1 MLAQMRSR
9 RSNGVLDDAPRTS
22 LETGRPFGRARTG
35 PRRPIAL
42 AVAAAA
48 LAAACATNPVTG
60 QKQFV
65 LMSEAEELQIGQ
77 QLDGEVRNEMG
88 VYNDPE
94 LQRYVEDIGLRLA
107 RASHRPNLPWTFA
120 IVDSPA
126 VNAFALPGGYIYV
139 TRGILAY
146 LNDEAELAGVLGH
159 EIGHVTARHAVE
171 QYTRAG
177 GTQLGLIVGSIFLPG
192 MRPYGDLLGTGFG
205 LLFLKYG
212 REDELQAD
220 RLGVEYAARAGWD
233 PGGVADMLRTLS
245 RLDETS
251 GDRRGTPNWL
261 STHPDPAS
269 RVAQIEPVIAGVER
283 SAETPDRTGRDEY
296 LRRIDGLLYGDNPRE
311 GIVRGHEFLHPDLR
325 FALRFPEGWE
335 VRNSSTQVVAN
346 LPGTRSYMVLQLL
359 ERPRGGS
366 LEAVALA
373 SMREAGFRA
382 ADGRPREINGLEGWV
397 GTFTGRMRDL
407 GDVVARAAFVRHDR
421 QIYRLVGF
429 APRAEFDRIA
439 GEVSES
445 LVSFRPLDRREADAI
460 RPNRLAIHTV
470 RGGDTWQGI
479 AQGPGRGLVRASTLA
494 ILNGFDPAEQ
504 PQPGDRVKIVVPG
517 ES

>member
-1 MLAQMRSR
+1 MVAEMRSR
-9 RSNGVLDDAPRTS
+9 RWNAGLDDADRRAATATRLRLS
-22 LETGRPFGRARTG
+22 L
-35 PRRPIAL
+35 
-42 AVAAAA
+42 AAAA
-48 LAAACATNPVTG
+48 AVLAAACATNPVTG

-107 RASHRPNLPWTFA
+107 RGSHRPNLPWSFA

-126 VNAFALPGGYIYV
+126 VNAFALPGGYIYL

-177 GTQLGLIVGSIFLPG
+177 GTQLGLLVGSIFLPG
-192 MRPYGDLLGTGFG
+192 MRPYGDLVGTGFG
-205 LLFLKYG
+205 ILFLKYG

-220 RLGVEYAARAGWD
+220 RLGVEYAARGGWD

-251 GDRRGTPNWL
+251 SDRRGTPNWL

-283 SAETPDRTGRDEY
+283 GAETPGRTARDEY

-311 GIVRGHEFLHPDLR
+311 GIVRGPEFLHPDLR
-325 FALRFPEGWE
+325 FALRFPEGWD

-366 LEAVALA
+366 LEAVAIG
-373 SMREAGFRA
+373 SMRDAGFRA
-382 ADGRPREINGLEGWV
+382 ADGGARDINGLEGWV
-397 GTFTGRMRDL
+397 GTFTGRMREL

-421 QIYRLVGF
+421 RIYRLVGF

-439 GEVSES
+439 GEVGES
-445 LVSFRPLDRREADAI
+445 LLSFRPLDRREADAI
-460 RPNRLAIHTV
+460 QPNRVALYTV
-470 RGGDTWQGI
+470 RGGDTWQRI
-479 AQGPGRGLVRASTLA
+479 AQGPGRGLVRPSTLA

-504 PQPGDRVKIVVPG
+504 PQPGDRIKIVVPG